1 MICRQCQQEN
11 PPKAKFCNGCG
22 AGLDSACPGCGHA
35 NPPASRFCNDCGHPL
50 AAGAAPRAAAPAP
63 PAVAAPRFASPEAYT
78 PKHLAEKILTSR
90 TGLEG
95 ERKHV
100 TVLFADLK
108 GSMELLADRDP
119 EDARRLL
126 DPVLERMMEAVHR
139 YEGTVNQVMGDGIMA
154 LFGAPVAHEDHAVR
168 ASYAALRMQES
179 VKRYAE
185 EVHRTIGVPV
195 HIRVGLNSGE
205 VVVRS
210 IGSDLHMDYTA
221 VGQTTHLAARMEQ
234 MAMPGSILMAPDTL
248 RLAEDYVAV
257 KSLGERQ
264 VKGVDHPIEIYEVTG
279 AGTVRSRMQAAAA
292 RGLTRFVGR
301 DIELEQLRRA
311 LQRAGSGHGQVVGI
325 VGEAGV
331 GKSRLYW
338 EFVHSHRTKG
348 WTIVESASVSY
359 GKATAYL
366 PTIDLLRS
374 YFQLEPRDEPRKIR
388 EKVTGKLFS
397 LDRSLEPA
405 LPALLWLLEVPVD
418 EPEWQHL
425 APAQRRQ
432 RALDGV
438 KALLLRESQVQPV
451 IVMFEDL
458 HWLDAETQAL
468 LDALVESVPT
478 ARLLLLVNYRPEY
491 EHRWS
496 GKSYYRQLR
505 LDPLPPESA
514 EGLLTGLLGEDPS
527 LRALKPL
534 LFERTEGNP
543 FFLEESVR
551 SLVETKFLAGERGAY
566 RLTKALEGLQIPATA
581 RAILASRIDR
591 LSPDEK
597 RLLQA
602 ASVIGKDLPFAL
614 LQAIA
619 EESEDGL
626 RQKLGRLQTA
636 EFLYE
641 ARLFPDLEYTFR
653 HALTLEVTYTT
664 LLHDRRRSLHAGI
677 VEAIERLSP
686 DRLAEEVERL
696 AHHALEGE
704 VWPKAL
710 RYLRQAGRKANAR
723 CAFREAASHFE
734 RALLSLQH
742 LPEDP
747 DGTARAIDLRFDLRN
762 ALIPLGDLEPLLDHL
777 REAERLAQGIGDRRR
792 LGRAASLLSNFFQLT
807 GDHVLAMESGRRAE
821 AIAAELGDRSLEA
834 AANLYLG
841 QTCCAMGDYRQAVE
855 ILTRNEVALAGESG
869 GERLSE
875 AAFRF
880 ITSRTWS
887 VWSLAELGRF
897 TDGLAR
903 GQEAVRLAE
912 NADHAGALVSA
923 YQGLGFLYVSRG
935 EADQAAAVL
944 GRGVELC
951 QAAGIPAMFP
961 LMASSLGA
969 AHFLAG
975 RLAEGLALLEEAVA
989 QGAARRM
996 MGCQSLRVAQLGEGL
1011 LLAGRLDDA
1020 SAAADQALELARA
1033 HEERGHE
1040 AWALRL
1046 AAELTSHPDRL
1057 KVEQARDL
1065 WREAM
1070 ALAGALGMRPLVARC
1085 HLGLGTLCLRTGERQ
1100 AAREHLTTAATGFRE
1115 MAMRLW
1121 SERAA
1126 AALRELG

>member
-1 MICRQCQQEN
+1 
-11 PPKAKFCNGCG
+11 
-22 AGLDSACPGCGHA
+22 
-35 NPPASRFCNDCGHPL
+35 
-50 AAGAAPRAAAPAP
+50 
-63 PAVAAPRFASPEAYT
+63 
-78 PKHLAEKILTSR
+78 
-90 TGLEG
+90 
-95 ERKHV
+95 
-100 TVLFADLK
+100 
-108 GSMELLADRDP
+108 
-119 EDARRLL
+119 
-126 DPVLERMMEAVHR
+126 
-139 YEGTVNQVMGDGIMA
+139 NQVMGDGIMA
-154 LFGAPVAHEDHAVR
+154 LFGAPLAHEDHAMR
-168 ASYAALRMQES
+168 ACYAALRMHGT
-179 VKRYAE
+179 VGRYAE
-185 EVHRTIGVPV
+185 ELRRTQGLNLQIRAGV
-195 HIRVGLNSGE
+195 NSGE

-210 IGSDLHMDYTA
+210 IGNDLHMDYTA
-221 VGQTTHLAARMEQ
+221 VGQTTHLASRMEQ
-234 MAMPGSILMAPDTL
+234 LASPGTTLITGETL
-248 RLAEDYVAV
+248 RLAEGYFKV
-257 KSLGERQ
+257 KPLGPVP
-264 VKGVDHPIEIYEVTG
+264 VKGLTEPIEVYEVTG
-279 AGTVRSRMQAAAA
+279 AGPVRTRLQAAAA

-301 DIELEQLRRA
+301 DAEVEALRQALEKAR
-311 LQRAGSGHGQVVGI
+311 GGHGQVVAI
-325 VGEAGV
+325 VGEPGV
-331 GKSRLYW
+331 GKSRLFY
-338 EFVHSHRTKG
+338 EFIHSHRTHG
-348 WTIVESASVSY
+348 WLVLESGSVSY
-359 GKATAYL
+359 GKATPYL
-366 PTIDLLRS
+366 PVIDLLKA
-374 YFQLEPRDEPRKIR
+374 YFKIQDRDDQREIR
-388 EKVTGKLFS
+388 EKVTGKLLTLDEALKPS
-397 LDRSLEPA
+397 LPGFLNLLD
-405 LPALLWLLEVPVD
+405 LPVED
-418 EPEWQHL
+418 SQWQGL
-425 APAQRRQ
+425 DPPQRRQ
-432 RALDGV
+432 RTLEAV
-438 KALLLRESQVQPV
+438 KRLLLRESQLQPLV
-451 IVMFEDL
+451 LVFEDL
-458 HWLDAETQAL
+458 HWIDSESQAALDSL
-468 LDALVESVPT
+468 IESLPT
-478 ARLLLLVNYRPEY
+478 ARILLLVNYRPEY

-807 GDHVLAMESGRRAE
+807 GDHALAMESGRRAE

-841 QTCCAMGDYRQAVE
+841 QTCCAMGNYRQAVE

-912 NADHAGALVSA
+912 NADHAGALLSA

-969 AHFLAG
+969 AHLLAG
-975 RLAEGLALLEEAVA
+975 RVDEGLALLEEAVA

-1020 SAAADQALELARA
+1020 SAASDQALELARA

-1046 AAELTSHPDRL
+1046 AAELHSHPDRL